1 MKKEELIS
9 YWIESSE
16 SDFSAMQ
23 NLFRS
28 KDYAWSLFLGHL
40 VIEKLIKALAV
51 KNNVSLIPKIHNLN
65 KLMEFTQLTAD
76 EQMKDFL
83 DIITSFNIE
92 TRYPDYKREF
102 YKKCD
107 FAFTNKY
114 KIKIE
119 NLRKWL
125 LDQLKK

>member
-51 KNNVSLIPKIHNLN
+51 
-65 KLMEFTQLTAD
+65 
-76 EQMKDFL
+76 
-83 DIITSFNIE
+83 
-92 TRYPDYKREF
+92 
-102 YKKCD
+102 
-107 FAFTNKY
+107 
-114 KIKIE
+114 
-119 NLRKWL
+119 
-125 LDQLKK
+125 

>member
-1 MKKEELIS
+1 
-9 YWIESSE
+9 
-16 SDFSAMQ
+16 
-23 NLFRS
+23 
-28 KDYAWSLFLGHL
+28 
-40 VIEKLIKALAV
+40 
-51 KNNVSLIPKIHNLN
+51 
-65 KLMEFTQLTAD
+65 MEFTQLTAD